1 MKEVMNTMKIKLEAD
16 VLKDNNLAAAYNRET
31 FKRNKTLVINIMSS
45 PGAGKTTLLE
55 ETVKALHKDFT
66 MAVIEGDLATDRDAE
81 RLRSLGIK
89 TIQINTV
96 GGCHLDARMIA
107 KTLPEFELEDI
118 DILFIENIGNLVC
131 PSGYDLGQDYKVV
144 VLSVPEGNDKIPKYP
159 VMFRRTDLTIIN
171 KVDLLPYVSFDVEE
185 AKKDLE
191 AINPGAQMKVLAAK
205 TGEGLEGWIN
215 WIKENHIQC
224 TRH

>member
-1 MKEVMNTMKIKLEAD
+1 MKEVISLKIKLKEE
-16 VLKDNNLAAAYNRET
+16 VLTDLNAAATFNRNL
-31 FKRNKTLVINIMSS
+31 FKENKTLVINLMSS

-55 ETVKALHKDFT
+55 ETVKRLADKFNI
-66 MAVIEGDLATDRDAE
+66 AVIEGDLATERDAE

-89 TIQINTV
+89 TVQINTV

-107 KTLPEFELEDI
+107 KTIPEFNFESI

-171 KVDLLPYVSFDVEE
+171 KIDLLPYVAFNIEE
-185 AKKDLE
+185 AKQDL
-191 AINPGAQMKVLAAK
+191 AQINPTAQFKLVSAT
-205 TGEGLEGWIN
+205 TGEGIDDWIN
-215 WIKENHIQC
+215 WIKDVYHTCIK
-224 TRH
+224 H

>member
-1 MKEVMNTMKIKLEAD
+1 MKEVISLKIKLKEE
-16 VLKDNNLAAAYNRET
+16 VLTDLNAAATFNRNL
-31 FKRNKTLVINIMSS
+31 FKENKTLVINLMSS

-55 ETVKALHKDFT
+55 ETVKRLADKFNI
-66 MAVIEGDLATDRDAE
+66 AVIEGDLATERDAE

-89 TIQINTV
+89 TVQINTV

-107 KTLPEFELEDI
+107 KTIPEFNFESI

-171 KVDLLPYVSFDVEE
+171 KIDLLPYVAFNIEE
-185 AKKDLE
+185 AKQDL
-191 AINPGAQMKVLAAK
+191 AQINPTAQFKLVSAT
-205 TGEGLEGWIN
+205 TGEGIDNWIN
-215 WIKENHIQC
+215 WIKDVYRTCIKH
-224 TRH
+224 

>member
-1 MKEVMNTMKIKLEAD
+1 MNLKIKLQED
-16 VLKDNNLAAAYNRET
+16 VLKDLNTAASFNRNL
-31 FKRNKTLVINIMSS
+31 FKENKTLVINLMSS

-55 ETVKALHKDFT
+55 ETVKRLADEFNI
-66 MAVIEGDLATDRDAE
+66 AVIEGDLATDRDAE

-89 TIQINTV
+89 TVQINTI

-107 KTLPEFELEDI
+107 KTIPEFDFESI

-171 KVDLLPYVSFDVEE
+171 KIDLLPYVSFNLEE
-185 AKKDLE
+185 AERDLE
-191 AINPGAQMKVLAAK
+191 QINPKAQLKLVSAT
-205 TGEGLEGWIN
+205 TGEGLEDWID
-215 WIKENHIQC
+215 WIKGVYHTCIK
-224 TRH
+224 H

>member
-1 MKEVMNTMKIKLEAD
+1 MKEVISLKIKLKEE
-16 VLKDNNLAAAYNRET
+16 VLTDLNAAATFNRNL
-31 FKRNKTLVINIMSS
+31 FKENKTLVINLMSS

-55 ETVKALHKDFT
+55 ETVKRLADKFNI
-66 MAVIEGDLATDRDAE
+66 AVIEGDLATERDAE

-89 TIQINTV
+89 TVQINTV

-107 KTLPEFELEDI
+107 KTIPEFNFESI

-159 VMFRRTDLTIIN
+159 VMFRKTDLTIIN
-171 KVDLLPYVSFDVEE
+171 KIDLLPYVAFNIEE
-185 AKKDLE
+185 AKQDL
-191 AINPGAQMKVLAAK
+191 AQINPTAQFKLVSAT
-205 TGEGLEGWIN
+205 TGEGIDDWIN
-215 WIKENHIQC
+215 WIKDVYRTCIKH
-224 TRH
+224 